1 MSSLQRWLF
10 VAIFVALLGLYG
22 ALLNLGAFAAKGPR
36 YTKLDG
42 DTERSERVLADLE
55 LQRQQEAERQQR
67 ITSDLALVARV
78 DELHRLMAEKS
89 PP

>member
-22 ALLNLGAFAAKGPR
+22 AVLNLGAFAVKGPR

-42 DTERSERVLADLE
+42 DTKRSERVLADLE
-55 LQRQQEAERQQR
+55 LQRQQEAERQER
-67 ITSDLALVARV
+67 ITTDLALAARI
-78 DELHRLMAEKS
+78 DLLEENCGHGF
-89 PP
+89 

>member
-1 MSSLQRWLF
+1 MSSLHRWLF

-67 ITSDLALVARV
+67 ITSDLALAARI
-78 DELHRLMAEKS
+78 DELHRQITQQ
-89 PP
+89 P